1 MAEITVENITP
12 DKYDDN
18 FVVDCARVSF
28 AKRYDQFTQEQNA
41 KLIRYLHNP
50 PDSVPHWAPF
60 AGPRL
65 KFHLDVLP
73 GDLVVFLWRANL
85 TGFDVTTK
93 GDSLFSP
100 GVWVDGSLW
109 AWYENLW
116 TFPEEL
122 RTTIVK
128 YLRDQFPVCAKVFR
142 WNELDTD
149 EPMDPRVSPQRSD
162 YINLRIKA
170 PIFVARQLGKHQ
182 KELVWSEVSRRY
194 ISSEPE
200 LWWPE
205 KWHKAPTHSKQGA
218 SEEIYTDCFAR
229 ELNISNIIGLAD
241 SSVKSYE
248 VLVGDGLAPE
258 EARMILPQNM
268 MTEWIWT
275 GSPRAFARVIRERTA
290 PGAQKSG
297 TRETAEKI
305 AKAINFQV

>member
-12 DKYDDN
+12 DEYDDS

-28 AKRYDQFTQEQNA
+28 AKRSSQYTREQNA

-65 KFHLDVLP
+65 KFYLNMRP
-73 GDLVVFLWRANL
+73 TDLMDFLLRANQ
-85 TGFDVTTK
+85 TGFTVTA
-93 GDSLFSP
+93 GDTWFFP

-116 TFPEEL
+116 AFPEEP
-122 RTTIVK
+122 RTTIIK
-128 YLRDQFPVCAKVFR
+128 YLRKQFPICAEVFK
-142 WNELDTD
+142 WNDLDD
-149 EPMDPRVSPQRSD
+149 DRPLDPRVVPQRSE

-170 PIFVARQLGKHQ
+170 PIFVARQLVKHQ

-200 LWWPE
+200 LWWPK

-218 SEEIYTDCFAR
+218 SDEEFPIPQGWEHDTEEAVRRYNRAI
-229 ELNISNIIGLAD
+229 EAGM
-241 SSVKSYE
+241 
-248 VLVGDGLAPE
+248 APE
-258 EARMILPQNM
+258 EARIILPQNM